1 MIPILYQDAHM
12 VVCVKPVGVISQDA
26 GEESLPLRLKQQLGL
41 KELSVVH
48 RLDREVGGV
57 MVLAA
62 SQKAAAALSRSVQER
77 TLEKR
82 YFAVVEGSAPSEGM
96 LEDLLFHDRQRNKTY
111 VVDRLR
117 KGVKD
122 ARLEFWRRQER
133 NGHTLVEIL
142 LHTGRTHQIRVQF
155 ASRKLPLTGDRRYGG
170 KGERLGLW
178 SWKLTLKHPVT
189 GKEMTF
195 SQLPPSEL
203 PWSQFSFEDGNG
215 GDSFCIE

>member
-1 MIPILYQDAHM
+1 MIPILYQDSDM
-12 VVCVKPVGVISQDA
+12 VVCVKPVGVISQEA
-26 GEESLPLRLKQQLGL
+26 GEECLPQRLKKQLGL
-41 KELSVVH
+41 KELFVVH

-57 MVLAA
+57 MVFAA

-82 YFAVVEGSAPSEGM
+82 YLAVLEGSAPSDGF

-111 VVDRLR
+111 VVDRAR

-122 ARLEFWRRQER
+122 AKLEFWKKQEQ
-133 NGHTLVEIL
+133 NGHSLVEIL

-170 KGERLGLW
+170 TGERLGLW

-195 SQLPPSEL
+195 SQLPPPEM
-203 PWSQFSFEDGNG
+203 PWSQFSFGN
-215 GDSFCIE
+215 

>member
-1 MIPILYQDAHM
+1 MIPILFQDRHM
-12 VVCVKPVGVISQDA
+12 VVCVKPVGVISQEA
-26 GEESLPLRLKQQLGL
+26 GEGSLPQLLRKQLGL
-41 KELSVVH
+41 KELSVIH

-57 MVLAA
+57 MVFAA

-82 YFAVVEGSAPSEGM
+82 YLAVVEGTAPSEGM

-122 ARLEFWRRQER
+122 ACLEYRLRQEHD
-133 NGHTLVEIL
+133 GHSLVEVL

-170 KGERLGLW
+170 SGDRLGLW
-178 SWKLTLKHPVT
+178 SWKLTLQHPVT
-189 GKEMTF
+189 GERMTF
-195 SQLPPSEL
+195 CQLPPWEL
-203 PWSQFSFEDGNG
+203 PWSEFSYE
-215 GDSFCIE
+215 E